1 MSRRLR
7 AWMKL
12 GLAPLLAQ
20 CEASAPQPSA
30 LSAPLPSAAPTSSE
44 PATGPEAATQVPI
57 PAGAFEAGTPAGL
70 PREPALEP
78 IPYRAELG
86 SFRIDAHPYPND
98 PKRAPLR
105 TDAQTAARLC
115 AERSGRLCTELEWE
129 RSCRGPA
136 NTLYASGEHWDETCS
151 HGRCASGFNVYGL
164 GATAEWT
171 ASRVSGHS
179 PLKNAHA
186 VRGGA
191 PDQEDAARHC
201 SARRAAQPA
210 ERELAFRCCY
220 GSPNAARVPE
230 PEPAPLFEKLTW
242 EPKRLSA
249 LLSQDPRT
257 AALSK
262 ELSLFAEPEAINTVI
277 ARGPGNRMGFDF
289 TTQPLLWRPDLGS
302 EFLVWAAKSG
312 PRKSFVLVYE
322 RAGSERYA
330 LHSSFIL
337 EKEPGP
343 VILAYSPSIRPRMHF
358 SSCWGCP
365 GENGKILFRKPNTV
379 VILQP

>member
-1 MSRRLR
+1 MSRLH

-12 GLAPLLAQ
+12 GLAPILTQ
-20 CEASAPQPSA
+20 CDAAPPQASAVSTA
-30 LSAPLPSAAPTSSE
+30 LPSAPAASAAAMPAPS
-44 PATGPEAATQVPI
+44 AATQVTI

-78 IPYRAELG
+78 IPYQAELG
-86 SFRIDAHPYPND
+86 SFRIDAYPYPND
-98 PKRAPLR
+98 PERSPLR

-129 RSCRGPA
+129 RTCRGPA
-136 NTLYASGEHWDETCS
+136 NTSYASGEHWEESCTN
-151 HGRCASGFNVYGL
+151 GRCASGFDVYGM
-164 GATAEWT
+164 GATPEWT
-171 ASRVSGHS
+171 ASRIDGHS
-179 PLKNAHA
+179 SFKNSRA
-186 VRGGA
+186 VRGGS
-191 PDQEDAARHC
+191 PDQQDGPRHC
-201 SARRAAQPA
+201 SARRSANPT

-220 GSPNAARVPE
+220 GPPNAARVPE
-230 PEPAPLFEKLTW
+230 AEPAPPFEKLTW
-242 EPKRLSA
+242 EPKRLRA
-249 LLSQDPRT
+249 LLSEDPRT
-257 AALSK
+257 APLS
-262 ELSLFAEPEAINTVI
+262 EDLSLFAEPEAINTVI

-289 TTQPLLWRPDLGS
+289 TTQPLLWRPELGS

-322 RAGSERYA
+322 KSGSERYV

-337 EKEPGP
+337 EKEAGP
-343 VILAYSPSIRPRMHF
+343 VVLAYSASIRPRMHF

-365 GENGKILFRKPNTV
+365 GENGKILFRKPSTA